1 MFNPIFTGPYKGII
15 QAKRALN
22 DLHLKLGRDGFS
34 EVFVDQLDPD
44 VLAVTRHD
52 PKSHQSVVLVAH
64 TAFNNG
70 VDINRAST
78 GLWLNV
84 EADLIEVEIEAKLY
98 KVKDQEFV
106 QDENIINGLENFFV
120 DLKTHLDIK
129 DKVFQSIQAE
139 EILEKKFFHGCIWV
153 IPNIPWS
160 KIKIS
165 FWKEGARPG
174 PGAPVLKNEFGV

>member
-1 MFNPIFTGPYKGII
+1 MYIFTGPYKGII

-22 DLHLKLGRDGFS
+22 DLHLKIGRDGFS

-44 VLAVTRHD
+44 VVAVTRHD

-98 KVKDQEFV
+98 KVKDQDFV

-120 DLKTHLDIK
+120 DLRTHLDIK
-129 DKVFQSIQAE
+129 DARFVRLDDSNQDSAKTRIELNNFPPGS
-139 EILEKKFFHGCIWV
+139 V
-153 IPNIPWS
+153 IAFRYLYL
-160 KIKIS
+160 KIVTIMYGKGGFI
-165 FWKEGARPG
+165 
-174 PGAPVLKNEFGV
+174 N

>member
-1 MFNPIFTGPYKGII
+1 M
-15 QAKRALN
+15 
-22 DLHLKLGRDGFS
+22 HLKLGRDGFS
-34 EVFVDQLDPD
+34 EVFVDQLDQD
-44 VLAVTRHD
+44 VVAVTRHN

-70 VDINRAST
+70 VKINRAST

-98 KVKDQEFV
+98 KVKDQDFI

-129 DKVFQSIQAE
+129 DARSVR
-139 EILEKKFFHGCIWV
+139 ILDASNNKKSAKTRIELNNFPPGSV
-153 IPNIPWS
+153 IA
-160 KIKIS
+160 
-165 FWKEGARPG
+165 FR
-174 PGAPVLKNEFGV
+174 

>member
-129 DKVFQSIQAE
+129 DARSVR
-139 EILEKKFFHGCIWV
+139 ILDAASNNKNSAKTRIELNNFPPGSV
-153 IPNIPWS
+153 IA
-160 KIKIS
+160 
-165 FWKEGARPG
+165 FR
-174 PGAPVLKNEFGV
+174 